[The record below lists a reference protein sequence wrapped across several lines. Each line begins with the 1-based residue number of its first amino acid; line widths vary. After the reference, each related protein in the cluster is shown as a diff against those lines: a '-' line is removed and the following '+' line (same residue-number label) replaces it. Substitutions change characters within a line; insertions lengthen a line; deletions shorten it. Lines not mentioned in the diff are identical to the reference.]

1 MGKMVLPLEFLLK
14 PFKRGLE
21 PNRYPGL
28 TIFRGPHPK
37 GPPPL
42 WYSSFESSH
51 GCLQDESFLGRVQ
64 SHLWT
69 TFYDFH
75 MLFWRKANLD
85 LLGTVWNGVW
95 KKYKIISRKWWW
107 KMVINPI
114 IIKPLTNKRLIH
126 LKNHP
131 IKKGTKI
138 ILQKNSMTLW
148 VQKKKHIAF
157 FFHTVP
163 PPPRFR
169 ATKGGD
175 WISVFPKVK
184 KIPNEERPGEPFGG
198 FSPKQKEKHESKR
211 NNINAWR

>member
-37 GPPPL
+37 GPPTL

-138 ILQKNSMTLW
+138 ILQKKLHDFMGS
-148 VQKKKHIAF
+148 KKKTHCIF
-157 FFHTVP
+157 FPHSSSP
-163 PPPRFR
+163 PPLQGYKRRRLNKCFPEGKKNPQWGKTGGTVWRFF
-169 ATKGGD
+169 AETKR
-175 WISVFPKVK
+175 KTRK
-184 KIPNEERPGEPFGG
+184 
-198 FSPKQKEKHESKR
+198 
-211 NNINAWR
+211 